1 MTKKLPE
8 LSIFFPFWNEEKNI
22 EPVVTK
28 AILVAKE
35 IANKWELIIVDDGS
49 SDKTLKIAER
59 LASEHKNLTVISHKS
74 NRGYGA
80 ALQAGF
86 ENAQYS
92 YVVFNDGDGQF
103 DFSEVTRFVEKI
115 DKTDIVIGY
124 RKKRK
129 DQPVRHILMNLLKI
143 WDFVFFG
150 FYHRDIDCGF
160 KMFKS
165 SSLNKILPLHSEGA
179 MITTEILAK
188 AHRAK
193 LKIEQVEVTHFP
205 RIYGDQSGGNLR
217 VVLRAIF
224 ESWLLWI
231 DLNLR
236 GKQNGKH

>member
-1 MTKKLPE
+1 MTKLPE
-8 LSIFFPFWNEEKNI
+8 LSVFFPFWNEEENI
-22 EPVVTK
+22 ESVVMK
-28 AILVAKE
+28 AIPVLKE
-35 IANKWELIIVDDGS
+35 IADKWEIIIVDDGS
-49 SDKTLKIAER
+49 SDKTLKIAKK
-59 LASEHKNLTVISHKS
+59 LASENRNLKIFSHWP

-80 ALQAGF
+80 ALRSGF
-86 ENAQYS
+86 ENSS
-92 YVVFNDGDGQF
+92 YNYIVFTDGDGQF
-103 DFSEVTRFVEKI
+103 DFSQVTRFIEKI
-115 DKTDIVIGY
+115 EKSDMVIGY

-129 DQPVRHILMNLLKI
+129 DQPVRHILMNLLKV

-160 KMFKS
+160 KMFKRPAIE
-165 SSLNKILPLHSEGA
+165 KIMPLHSEGA